1 VGAELSAAHLGA
13 WSAWRRSEPYSV
25 GVEEEVMLLDP
36 AGGGLAQRADDVLP
50 EMAAALAGAVS
61 GETHQAALELTC
73 SPHATVAEAEREL
86 AGLRS
91 RLTDALAALGLGVA
105 AAGVHPVTPASQ
117 TEVSPGGRYQLILR
131 TMRELARREPTFALH
146 VHVGVPDPEDA
157 VRLMNRLR
165 VHLPLLLALSA
176 NSPFRAGRSTG
187 LASTRTTL
195 FQAFPRTGIPRAF
208 ASYEDWVATVGL
220 LLRCGAFPEATF
232 LWWDIRAQPR
242 FGTVEVRI
250 MDAQTEVG
258 RAAALAALVQG
269 LARLELEEGFA
280 TPAQIAAG
288 ELLAENRFLAA
299 RDGMEAVLLDPDTG
313 SRRPARAVL
322 DSVLDAVRPHAQDA
336 GADAHL
342 DELEHGEA
350 GYARQRAIAALGGGP
365 AGVVSDLTARFRPAA
380 A

>member
-1 VGAELSAAHLGA
+1 VGAELSPAHLAA

-36 AGGGLAQRADDVLP
+36 GGGGLAQRADDVLP
-50 EMAAALAGAVS
+50 GLAAALAGRVG
-61 GETHQAALELTC
+61 GETHQGALELTC

-86 AGLRS
+86 AGLRG
-91 RLTDALAALGLGVA
+91 RLADALTALDLGVA
-105 AAGVHPVTPASQ
+105 ASGVHPTTPASE
-117 TEVSPGGRYQLILR
+117 TEVSPAGRYQLILR

-157 VRLMNRLR
+157 IRLMNRLR

-176 NSPFRAGRSTG
+176 NSPFRAGHPTG
-187 LASTRTTL
+187 LASTRTAL

-208 ASYEDWVATVGL
+208 DSYDDWVTTVGL

-232 LWWDIRAQPR
+232 LWWDVRAQPR

-258 RAAALAALVQG
+258 RAAALVALVQA
-269 LARLELEEGFA
+269 LARLELQEGFA
-280 TPAQIAAG
+280 TSAQIAAA

-299 RDGMEAVLLDPDTG
+299 RDGMEAELLDPDTG

-322 DSVLDAVRPHAQDA
+322 ASVLDAVRPHAQDA
-336 GADAHL
+336 GAEAHV
-342 DELEHGEA
+342 DELRHGEP
-350 GYARQRAIAALGGGP
+350 GYARQRAVAASSGGP
-365 AGVVSDLTARFRPAA
+365 AGVVSDLAARFRPG
-380 A
+380 